1 MCSPRLAEGAPII
14 MRCTN
19 YIHCLVNCGYDA
31 MLTRA
36 QMNVN
41 SSWSVARV
49 YSGGSGILRT
59 TCRVYSGM
67 STDLSARS
75 RVEAMLDKLEAAER
89 GPGQAPPPALGRR
102 RQQQG
107 GTRGRSAHLKRP
119 PPPGGRR
126 QHYGGR
132 AAAAAPYSLESV
144 GSCNQ
149 VVHCCY

>member
-1 MCSPRLAEGAPII
+1 
-14 MRCTN
+14 
-19 YIHCLVNCGYDA
+19 

-49 YSGGSGILRT
+49 YSGGSGGLLRT

-75 RVEAMLDKLEAAER
+75 RVEAMLDKWEAAER

-107 GTRGRSAHLKRP
+107 GTRGRSAHLKRS
-119 PPPGGRR
+119 PPGGRR

-144 GSCNQ
+144 GSCSQ
-149 VVHCCY
+149 SCTAVIKGLPPHSVVIIALSRPLSAGPP